1 MKLRAP
7 AKVNLSL
14 RILGKRPDGFH
25 ELETLMTPISLADE
39 ISIETG
45 IGQGV
50 RVHCDDPSVPQ
61 DDSNLA
67 AIAARQFHSHTG
79 IRFTVKIGIRKQIP
93 AGAGLGGGSSDAA
106 AVLVALDS
114 IFETHLGPAV
124 LEQIASNIG
133 SDVPFFIRR
142 APAWARARGE
152 RIEPT
157 SLPGQLWLALL
168 KPPFGVET
176 PWAYK
181 KWSGSTNLP
190 GVDYDEQEWGGFRF
204 INDLER
210 PVFEKFLFLAEMK
223 TWMRAQPECR
233 AALMSGSGSTMFAVC
248 EDATGAKA
256 VTERAK
262 VHFGST
268 MWTAVCA
275 APV

>member
-50 RVHCDDPSVPQ
+50 RVHCDDASVPQ

-67 AIAARQFHSHTG
+67 AVAARQFHSHTG
-79 IRFTVKIGIRKQIP
+79 IRFTVTIGIRKQIP

-142 APAWARARGE
+142 VPAWARGRGE
-152 RIEPT
+152 HIEPT
-157 SLPGQLWLALL
+157 TLPGQLWLALL

-181 KWSGSTNLP
+181 KWSRSTNLP
-190 GVDYDEQEWGGFRF
+190 SVDYGEQEWGGFRF
-204 INDLER
+204 VNDLER
-210 PVFEKFLFLAEMK
+210 PVFEKFLFLAEVK

-248 EDATGAKA
+248 EEEAAAKA

-262 VHFGST
+262 AHFGDT

-275 APV
+275 API

>member
-50 RVHCDDPSVPQ
+50 RVHCDDASVPQ

-67 AIAARQFHSHTG
+67 AVAARQFHSHTG

-93 AGAGLGGGSSDAA
+93 SGAGLGGGSSDAA

-142 APAWARARGE
+142 VPAWARGRGE

-157 SLPGQLWLALL
+157 ALPGQLWLALL

-190 GVDYDEQEWGGFRF
+190 GVDYAEQEWEGFRF
-204 INDLER
+204 VNDLER
-210 PVFEKFLFLAEMK
+210 PVFEKFLFLAEVK
-223 TWMRAQPECR
+223 TWMRAQPECH

-248 EDATGAKA
+248 EDAAAAKSI
-256 VTERAK
+256 TERATS
-262 VHFGST
+262 HFGST
-268 MWTAVCA
+268 MWTAVCT

>member
-50 RVHCDDPSVPQ
+50 RVHCDDASVPQ

-67 AIAARQFHSHTG
+67 AVAARQFHSHTG

-142 APAWARARGE
+142 VPAWARGRGE

-157 SLPGQLWLALL
+157 ALPGQLWLALL

-204 INDLER
+204 VNDLER
-210 PVFEKFLFLAEMK
+210 PVFEKFLFLADVK
-223 TWMRAQPECR
+223 NWMRAQPECR

-248 EDATGAKA
+248 EDSAGAKA
-256 VTERAK
+256 ITERAK
-262 VHFGST
+262 AHFGST

>member
-67 AIAARQFHSHTG
+67 AVAARQFHSHTG
-79 IRFTVKIGIRKQIP
+79 IRFTVKIGIQKQIP

-142 APAWARARGE
+142 VPAWARGRGE
-152 RIEPT
+152 RIDPT
-157 SLPGQLWLALL
+157 ALPGQLWLALL

-181 KWSGSTNLP
+181 KWSGSANLP
-190 GVDYDEQEWGGFRF
+190 GVDYDEQEWGGFHF
-204 INDLER
+204 VNDLER
-210 PVFEKFLFLAEMK
+210 PVFEKFLFLAEVK

-248 EDATGAKA
+248 EEEAAAKA

-268 MWTAVCA
+268 MWTAICA
-275 APV
+275 API